1 MNPKDEFYSSK
12 RENGI
17 IISLACDTFDENCF
31 CTNFGITPY
40 SPKGDIACHKYND
53 FLVFESITDKG
64 KEFLDKY
71 KNLFEEKFNKIV
83 EKYKASDQSIY
94 YCFAEDY
101 TFEKFKLLKSFNGQK
116 IRRTLKIDG
125 IKLFLE
131 DNSWI
136 LVRPSGTEPLLRIY
150 FESQSK
156 DMLKN
161 LQKEIEKII
170 L

>member
-1 MNPKDEFYSSK
+1 MGKK
-12 RENGI
+12 
-17 IISLACDTFDENCF
+17 LK
-31 CTNFGITPY
+31 ITPVGFKYLGDAMRNFNIMIAGEESGGLSISGHIPEKDGILANLLIIEAMAY
-40 SPKGDIACHKYND
+40 SGKLLIEMQNDLKKTLGCSFYNKR
-53 FLVFESITDKG
+53 IDKKLNSQ
-64 KEFLDKY
+64 KELKD
-71 KNLFEEKFNKIV
+71 
-83 EKYKASDQSIY
+83 
-94 YCFAEDY
+94 

-131 DNSWI
+131 DYSWI